1 MTNISFT
8 LMGVQGTDNTVIG
21 FPFFHRV
28 EPLFDFQIKR
38 ISDLVFYYIFLLL
51 LCTALLENLVAMQT
65 QLQLIENQSDA
76 QCSAN
81 SYKSQNSCI
90 PLQQVAWQRTA

>member
-1 MTNISFT
+1 
-8 LMGVQGTDNTVIG
+8 MGVQGTDNTVIG

-51 LCTALLENLVAMQT
+51 LCTALLENLG
-65 QLQLIENQSDA
+65 N
-76 QCSAN
+76 CFCGNAN
-81 SYKSQNSCI
+81 
-90 PLQQVAWQRTA
+90 TAAINREPE